1 MKRISLFALFLVI
14 CLAAGLYFSG
24 ERLADYLGT
33 TLRSGDWDRFSNQVD
48 RVEEALRQDEEVA
61 EYVPGQV
68 LIRFKKTVTREQIS
82 DFYAEYGLSEKDN
95 LDGDLNDAD
104 MGLRLASAPV
114 DVDENLIEVLESDDR
129 VAYAEP
135 NYLLQLSET
144 PPTDPLFENL
154 WGLHNTGQTGGTD
167 DADIDALEAWEISGG
182 SRDVI
187 IAVIDTG
194 IDVDHEDLKD
204 NLWTNPQECPR
215 GVGNCVADGIDD
227 DGNGYVDDFHGINAI
242 TNSGALLDDYGHGT
256 HVAGIAAASG
266 NNRKGVIGVSWKARL
281 LGCKFIT
288 AFGSGTTSNAV
299 KCFNYIYE
307 LRNKQK
313 QNIVVTNSSW
323 GSGSPSRSLEEAM
336 GRVNSPLHVCSAGNS
351 NSNRKLYPAG
361 FDLDNII
368 SVAATDHDD
377 LYAGFSSWGE
387 EWVDLAAPGVS
398 IVSTVPSG
406 RCPMCAPSGYGATG
420 GTSMSAPHVAGAAAL
435 IWSEFKG
442 LNNQQVKQRILSGI
456 DPLPAQSKKTLTNG
470 RLNLFN
476 AMEKDSTPPA
486 AVSDLSPSGVL
497 LTKIMLS
504 WTATGDDGFTGMS
517 TSYDVR
523 YSTAPISNATWETAQ
538 RVETVPTPGSSGT
551 RETLEVT
558 GLEPDTAYFF
568 ALRAADNVGNVSD
581 LSNIVI
587 ARTSA
592 GTIVFEDD
600 LESGSGK
607 WSIEDR
613 EDSLW
618 HLSSL
623 RFNSPETAWYY
634 GQEKKRNY
642 DTDEAHEGSIT
653 STVIDIA
660 GADDALLTFYEW
672 SEVQRNTRFDRTRVQ
687 VSTDGTTWRTVFESH
702 GTDGRWARRDV
713 DLSQS
718 LDESGSIQV
727 RFWFDTID
735 ETFNENE
742 GWYIDDVQVL
752 TAKLQLP
759 GEKQLM
765 PNLVAQSVN
774 IGFNPAQ
781 PHAGEETTIHG
792 TVINNGSADARAVT
806 VQLVDVSDEE
816 AAVPI
821 GQPQTI
827 AEIPVGGSGVVQVQY
842 DTEKKAGE
850 REIRMVVDPT
860 NFIFERNEADN
871 AASRLLTVAEA
882 PAPNLFIDSNNVGF
896 DPASPQPGAQVTI
909 FATVVNNGSADATD
923 VVVRFLEGRSRPIAL
938 NQVIDSIAAGSSA
951 VARVTFDSGSS
962 AGDPSINVEVDPDNF
977 IAELDETDNSAS
989 KTLGLVSDAEP
1000 NLELS
1005 SSNIGVAPANPVEGD
1020 VVTIYATIL
1029 NAGDTAVQDVQVQ
1042 FLDANRR
1049 PAAPIAALQ
1058 IIPSIA
1064 PGSSGVAS
1072 IRFDT
1077 SNRTGDQKI
1086 QVQVDPHNLIAESS
1100 ETDNSGTAALSV
1112 AHGPTPNL
1120 VVVDDNIGFSN
1131 TSPDA
1136 GAEVTVYATIL
1147 NTGSAPAQNVGIQF
1161 IDNTGGSVRPV
1172 GELQVIANI
1181 EPGTSAIALAQ
1192 YKAPGARSVRSIQVI
1207 ADPGNFIR
1215 EVTEEDNEA
1224 SASLSVGGA
1233 PTPNLFIQSN
1243 NISVNPDEPVSGEEI
1258 TLRAVVGN
1266 NGTAPAKQVSV
1277 QFVDVTGGES
1287 RLLGSE
1293 QTIAEIGVGSSGAAV
1308 VKITES
1314 ITSDRP
1320 GSNRK
1325 IQVLVDAS
1333 NRIRES
1339 NETDNTATR
1348 QLILKPEPAANLVVL
1363 AANIGF
1369 NPANPRVG
1377 DTVTIQA
1384 VVRNDGDVV
1393 ARDVTVQFEDV
1404 STGRPVPIGETQKLE
1419 RIPVGGSGVVTVK
1432 YKPPLAAGTYKVR
1445 VVADPGNF
1453 ITENNEI
1460 DNKGTRNLEVGAAP
1474 MPNLVALA
1482 ENIGFNPPDAT
1493 AGDEVVV
1500 SLTVLNNG
1508 AAEAKDVHVQ
1518 FTDITNGRL
1527 RPIGEVQEVSSIA
1540 AGDSAIASVT
1550 YRTAGLVGERRIK
1563 ASVDGLSIIAE
1574 IDETDN
1580 TASKTILVT
1589 AGVVPNLAVHAANI
1603 SFTPLN
1609 ANSGD
1614 EIKVRAVIRNQG
1626 SEDVENVDVHFLDAT
1641 NDEAVSIGPSQL
1653 IAKIPAGSSA
1663 IAESV
1668 FDSRG
1673 KTGERKIR
1681 VVADRSNLISESD
1694 EEDNQAEAT
1703 VTINP
1708 PAIPNLVIESRNVG
1722 FHPNRPVD
1730 GDQVTINATVL
1741 NDGGGDATE
1750 VIVQFVEGSGQGKP
1764 ISEPQVIDR
1773 IPAGSSGVAQ
1783 VVFDTAGK
1791 DDPRVQV
1798 IVDPNN
1804 YISETDETDN
1814 RATAALTMADQPLAN
1829 LVVRG
1834 TNLAFTPKTP
1844 REGQRIII
1852 TAVIVNHG
1860 SASARDVDVQFMD
1873 ATERPAVPVGAA
1885 QTISLIPAGGSAAV
1899 GIVYDTTD
1907 KEGKRQLNVIADPGN
1922 FVVESS
1928 ESDNMAR
1935 KTVEVLER
1943 SAPNLIVQPRNVGFN
1958 PATPTEGDR
1967 VLIRAVVLNDGAED
1981 ATDVV
1986 VQFLDVTEAGV
1997 TPIGQPFVIAFLAA
2011 GSSATAPIVYDTLDR
2026 PGDRRIRVV
2035 VDPNSFI
2042 RESDKEDNQ
2051 TVVTLPVQAA
2061 KAPNLAMLSG
2071 NIKFD
2076 PPSPELYDKV
2086 TVSATVLNNGTE
2098 TAHDVIVQFLDV
2110 SGGGSVQIGAEQL
2123 LDAVPAG
2130 GGATVEV
2137 TYTDTEEIGSRQI
2150 RVIVDPNNVIAEVSE
2165 RDNRATRG
2173 VVISPP
2179 QLPDVTVSESDVEFD
2194 PEAPVDGKETTISAT
2209 IANQGNAQARGFVVR
2224 FMDVTGRVPEPIGGP
2239 QRIDL
2244 LGANDSTTVS
2254 VTYDTLGKAGDRKIR
2269 VVADSEDAVKESDED
2284 NNRAEKILRVR
2295 TASEASEEAANLV
2308 VLSSNIRF
2316 FPALPKP
2323 GDVVTITAVVR
2334 NQGEEAAENVIVLFE
2349 DATEEEA
2356 TVIGEFTITNPIQPG
2371 ARELAVMTFD
2381 TTDLDGS
2388 RIIRV
2393 TADPDDEISE
2403 TDEDDNTAQRTLRF
2417 GTGAVGSAPVTGEDV
2432 STSPPVAE
2440 RDGEKANLTLN
2451 ASSVEVN
2458 VIPGDDSDL
2467 VIVAATVQNQGVK
2480 DVDGFAVHVLDVN
2493 DGFSTLGSV
2502 QMMERLA
2509 AGSETTVRT
2518 VFRAAG
2524 GLGLRTL
2531 QVVVEPLNEVAE
2543 SSVQDNRVS
2552 VLVSAVGAADQ

>member
-24 ERLADYLGT
+24 ERLADYVGT
-33 TLRSGDWDRFSNQVD
+33 TLRSGEGDRLSNQVD
-48 RVEEALRQDEEVA
+48 RVEEALRQDEVVA

-95 LDGDLNDAD
+95 LDNDPDDAD
-104 MGLRLASAPV
+104 QGLRLAGVAV
-114 DVDENLIEVLESDDR
+114 DVDEQLIEVLESDAR

-135 NYLLQLSET
+135 NYFLNISET
-144 PPTDPLFENL
+144 PPDDPLFEKL
-154 WGLHNTGQTGGTD
+154 WNLHNTGQTGGTV
-167 DADIDALEAWEISGG
+167 DADIDALEAWEIGTG
-182 SRDVI
+182 SHDVI

-194 IDVDHEDLKD
+194 VDVTHEDLQA
-204 NLWTNPQECPR
+204 NLWTNTQECPQ
-215 GVGNCVADGIDD
+215 GVGKCRADGVDD

-256 HVAGIAAASG
+256 HVAGIAAAAG
-266 NNRKGVIGVSWKARL
+266 DNRKGVVGVSWNAKI

-299 KCFNYIYE
+299 KCFNYIHD

-313 QNIVVTNSSW
+313 INILVTNSSW
-323 GSGSPSRSLEEAM
+323 GGGSPSRALREAM
-336 GRVNSPLHVCSAGNS
+336 GRVDSPLHVASAGNS
-351 NSNRKLYPAG
+351 NSNRKLYPAAY
-361 FDLDNII
+361 DLDNII
-368 SVAATDHDD
+368 SVTATDHDD
-377 LYAGFSSWGE
+377 VYAGFSSWGE
-387 EWVDLAAPGVS
+387 DWVDLAAPGVN
-398 IVSTVPSG
+398 ILSTIPDG
-406 RCPMCAPSGYGATG
+406 RCPMCLPSGYGATS
-420 GTSMSAPHVAGAAAL
+420 GTSMSAPYVAGAAAL
-435 IWSEFKG
+435 IWSEFEG
-442 LNNQQVKQRILSGI
+442 LNNQQVKQRILSGV
-456 DPLPAQSKKTLTNG
+456 DPLPPQSKKTLTNG

-476 AMEKDSTPPA
+476 SMEKDSTPPA
-486 AVSDLSPSGVL
+486 TVTDLSPSGIL
-497 LTKIMLS
+497 LTKILLS
-504 WTATGDDGFTGMS
+504 WTATGDDGFTGQS
-517 TSYDVR
+517 TAYDVR
-523 YSTAPISNATWETAQ
+523 YDTAPISNATWDSAQ
-538 RVETVPTPGSSGT
+538 RVETAPIPGASGS
-551 RETLEVT
+551 REALEVT
-558 GLEPDTAYFF
+558 GLEPDTTYYF
-568 ALRAADNVGNVSD
+568 ALRVADNVGNVSD

-600 LESGSGK
+600 MENGSGK
-607 WSIEDR
+607 WTIEDAD
-613 EDSLW
+613 DSLW

-623 RFNSPETAWYY
+623 RFNSPETSWYY
-634 GQEKKRNY
+634 GRERQRDY
-642 DTDEAHEGSIT
+642 DTGEENEGTIT
-653 STVIDIA
+653 TGVIDIA
-660 GADDALLTFYEW
+660 GADDALLTFHEW
-672 SEVQRNTRFDRTRVQ
+672 SELQSNTRYDRTRVQ
-687 VSTDGTTWRTVFESH
+687 ISTDGTTWRTVFESH
-702 GTDGRWARRDV
+702 GTEGRWARRDV
-713 DLSQS
+713 DLSQAVS
-718 LDESGSIQV
+718 ESGSIQV
-727 RFWFDTID
+727 RFWIDTVD
-735 ETFNENE
+735 ERFNDNE
-742 GWYIDDVQVL
+742 GWYIDDVQVV

-759 GEKQLM
+759 GERQLL
-765 PNLVAQSVN
+765 PNLLAQSIN
-774 IGFNPAQ
+774 IGFNPSE
-781 PHAGEETTIHG
+781 PHAGETTTIHG
-792 TVINNGSADARAVT
+792 TVLNNGNADARAVS
-806 VQLVDVSDEE
+806 VQFVDVTDED

-821 GQPQTI
+821 GLPQTI

-842 DTEKKAGE
+842 DTEDKSGE
-850 REIRMVVDPT
+850 RSVRMVIDPN
-860 NFIFERNEADN
+860 NFVSERNEADN
-871 AASRLLTVAEA
+871 AASRVLDVAEA
-882 PAPNLFIDSNNVGF
+882 PAPNLYVDADNIGF
-896 DPASPQPGAQVTI
+896 NPASPQLGAQVTI
-909 FATVVNNGSADATD
+909 LATIVNNGTADATS
-923 VVVRFLEGRSRPIAL
+923 VTVQFREGRTTPVAL
-938 NQVIDSIAAGSSA
+938 NQVIDSIPAGSSA
-951 VARVTFDSGSS
+951 VASVTYDSGSS
-962 AGDPSINVEVDPDNF
+962 SGDPSFTVTADPDNF
-977 IAELDETDNSAS
+977 ITELDETDNSAR
-989 KTLGLVSDAEP
+989 KTLTLQADAEP

-1005 SSNIGVAPANPVEGD
+1005 TSNIGIAPSNPVQGD
-1020 VVTIYATIL
+1020 EVTIYATIL
-1029 NAGDTAVQDVQVQ
+1029 NAGNSEVQDVQVQ
-1042 FLDANRR
+1042 FLNANAS

-1058 IIPSIA
+1058 VIPAIA

-1077 SNRTGDQKI
+1077 SNRSGDQKI

-1100 ETDNSGTAALSV
+1100 ERDNSATATLSV
-1112 AHGPTPNL
+1112 EHRPAPNL
-1120 VVVDDNIGFSN
+1120 VVVAENIGFSA
-1131 TSPDA
+1131 TEVAA
-1136 GAEVTVYATIL
+1136 GTPVTIYATIL
-1147 NTGSAPAQNVGIQF
+1147 NTGSARAENVNVQF
-1161 IDNTGGSVRPV
+1161 VDVTSASVRPV
-1172 GELQVIANI
+1172 GEQQTIEVI
-1181 EPGTSAIALAQ
+1181 EPGTSAVAVAQ
-1192 YKAPGARSVRSIQVI
+1192 YKASGGQGSRTVQVV

-1215 EVTEEDNEA
+1215 EVSEEDNEA
-1224 SASLSVGGA
+1224 SASLTVGSA
-1233 PTPNLFIQSN
+1233 PAPNLFIHSN
-1243 NISVNPDEPVSGEEI
+1243 NIAIYPDQPVSGEEV

-1266 NGTAPAKQVSV
+1266 NGSAPAEHVSV
-1277 QFVDVTGGES
+1277 QFFDVSSGEA

-1293 QTIAEIGVGSSGAAV
+1293 QTISEIGVGSSGTAAV
-1308 VKITES
+1308 TITES
-1314 ITSDRP
+1314 ISADRP
-1320 GSNRK
+1320 IGNRK
-1325 IQVLVDAS
+1325 IQVLVDAN

-1339 NETDNTATR
+1339 NEEDNTATR
-1348 QLILKPEPAANLVVL
+1348 LLTLQPEPMPNLVVL
-1363 AANIGF
+1363 AENIGF
-1369 NPANPRVG
+1369 SPTNPRVG
-1377 DTVTIQA
+1377 ETVTILA

-1393 ARDVTVQFEDV
+1393 ARNVVVQFEDV
-1404 STGRPVPIGETQKLE
+1404 SAGRPTPIGEPKELD
-1419 RIPVGGSGVVTVK
+1419 RIAVGGSGVVTVK
-1432 YKPPLAAGTYKVR
+1432 FTIPDAAGTYKVR

-1589 AGVVPNLAVHAANI
+1589 AGIVPNLAVHAANI
-1603 SFTPLN
+1603 SFAPLN
-1609 ANSGD
+1609 PNSGD
-1614 EIKVRAVIRNQG
+1614 EIKVRAVVRNQG

-1641 NDEAVSIGPSQL
+1641 NDEAVPIGPSQL

-1681 VVADRSNLISESD
+1681 VLADRSNLISESD

-1722 FHPNRPVD
+1722 FHPSRPVD

-1750 VIVQFVEGSGQGKP
+1750 VIVQFVEGSGRGIP
-1764 ISEPQVIDR
+1764 IGEPQVIDR

-1804 YISETDETDN
+1804 YIAETKETDN
-1814 RATAALTMADQPLAN
+1814 RATAALKMADRPLAN
-1829 LVVRG
+1829 LVVNS
-1834 TNLAFTPKTP
+1834 TNLAYTPKSP
-1844 REGQRIII
+1844 REGQRIIV

-1860 SASARDVDVQFMD
+1860 SAPARDVDVQFMD

-1907 KEGKRQLNVIADPGN
+1907 KEGARQLNVIADPGN

-1958 PATPTEGDR
+1958 PATPTEGER

-2042 RESDKEDNQ
+2042 RESSKEDNQ

-2130 GGATVEV
+2130 GGGTVEV

-2179 QLPDVTVSESDVEFD
+2179 QLADVTVSESDVEFD
-2194 PEAPVDGKETTISAT
+2194 PEEPVEGKETTISAT

-2269 VVADSEDAVKESDED
+2269 VVADSEDAVKESDEE

-2308 VLSSNIRF
+2308 ILSSNIRF

-2323 GDVVTITAVVR
+2323 GDPVTITAVVR
-2334 NQGEEAAENVIVLFE
+2334 NRGEEAAENVIVLFE

-2403 TDEDDNTAQRTLRF
+2403 TDEEDNTAQRTLRF
-2417 GTGAVGSAPVTGEDV
+2417 GTGAVGSAPGTGEDV

-2467 VIVAATVQNQGVK
+2467 VIVVATVQNQGVK

-2502 QMMERLA
+2502 QMLERLA

-2524 GLGLRTL
+2524 GIGLRTL
-2531 QVVVEPLNEVAE
+2531 QVVVEPLSGIAE

-2552 VLVSAVGAADQ
+2552 VLVSGVGAADQ